1 MLTAPSNGITENG
14 CILYTTK
21 TTKTRSFARKT
32 RQAPNE
38 KRQGFPCLAV
48 TEGCGRA
55 ALLFPVGTSARLL
68 LLSSRFHHLQCLFGV
83 RNQRAVGEP
92 GDELLEFPDGGV
104 PLSGSRK
111 VHGRLELR
119 QFLLGHALAAFLS
132 LPVELGLFIFLGP
145 PDPGDARAH
154 GYGFLRRHR
163 LNLPLERLEPL
174 REALVLVHGLL
185 FLRQGC
191 ARGKEQDGRHDC
203 E

>member
-132 LPVELGLFIFLGP
+132 LPVELGLSIFRWSALSHSEKPSFLSTGFCSC
-145 PDPGDARAH
+145 ARAAPAAKSRTAVMIANS
-154 GYGFLRRHR
+154 FFIRC
-163 LNLPLERLEPL
+163 PSSMS
-174 REALVLVHGLL
+174 
-185 FLRQGC
+185 
-191 ARGKEQDGRHDC
+191 
-203 E
+203 